1 MQSSNVLSDKDVKD
15 EGISMVDN
23 KSHSL
28 KTPFPMVVNV
38 EVLKKLHEVNAI
50 QFLNASF
57 PIVVTGAGILKAL
70 NLMQL

>member
-50 QFLNASF
+50 QFLNASL